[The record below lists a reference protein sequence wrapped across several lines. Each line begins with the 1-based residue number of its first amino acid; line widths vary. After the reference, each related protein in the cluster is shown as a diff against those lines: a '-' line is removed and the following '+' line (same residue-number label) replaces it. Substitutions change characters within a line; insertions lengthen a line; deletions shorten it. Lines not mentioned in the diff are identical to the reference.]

1 MSNQWVTLL
10 VVVLL
15 MFWAVGARNRLVS
28 MRNDIS
34 RCFTLVQ
41 AQIQQRHQLLAQWTD
56 SLRVALGEAAP
67 ELASVQAA
75 CQQVQVACEHLQLKP
90 AGAQPATSL
99 RMAEETL
106 AAARQR
112 VPVPAA
118 LAGPQEM
125 LMNEPPGLALSDS
138 LAAADNTLAFA
149 RHQFNNATQ
158 AYNDALMQFPTWV
171 IAGLFGFR
179 AAGTL

>member
-1 MSNQWVTLL
+1 MSNQWIVLL
-10 VVVLL
+10 VAAVLL
-15 MFWAVGARNRLVS
+15 FWAVGARNRLVS
-28 MRNDIS
+28 MRNEIS
-34 RCFTLVQ
+34 RCFAVVQ
-41 AQIQQRHQLLAQWTD
+41 TQTQQRHALLQQWME
-56 SLRVALGEAAP
+56 SLGPLLGEQAP

-75 CQQVQVACEHLQLKP
+75 CRQVQVACEHLQAKP
-90 AGAQPATSL
+90 AAAQPATSL

-112 VPVPAA
+112 LMAVLPS
-118 LAGPQEM
+118 AGSSTPQLQPIPSE
-125 LMNEPPGLALSDS
+125 S
-138 LAAADNTLAFA
+138 LATADSTLAFA